1 MNVRTGRPQASSAP
15 RLAAASWATH
25 AALGECRARYLLGEK
40 DISNESQKVAVGVD
54 GRGLLAIPALLVHQ
68 QRCGFWEQP
77 QAEEPPLH
85 LKRKNATSM
94 TPWRWNGTE
103 CVTDRI
109 LGNAATYHF
118 GFEPRRPR
126 VAGYN
131 QQPTRK
137 GIKDSVQLS
146 VHTDLITTTICVFLP
161 TDRITNQKATAKFIL
176 DLKSAWHLISHQAHI
191 N

>member
-1 MNVRTGRPQASSAP
+1 MWGQGAPKASGAP
-15 RLAAASWATH
+15 RLAAASWVAHT
-25 AALGECRARYLLGEK
+25 ALGECRARYSLGKE

-54 GRGLLAIPALLVHQ
+54 GRSLLAIPALLVHQ

-85 LKRKNATSM
+85 LKRKNAESV

-103 CVTDRI
+103 CVTDGI
-109 LGNAATYHF
+109 LGDVVTYHS

-137 GIKDSVQLS
+137 GIQDSVQTS
-146 VHTDLITTTICVFLP
+146 VHRDLITTTIYVYLS
-161 TDRITNQKATAKFIL
+161 TDRITNQRCGKKGN
-176 DLKSAWHLISHQAHI
+176 S
-191 N
+191 